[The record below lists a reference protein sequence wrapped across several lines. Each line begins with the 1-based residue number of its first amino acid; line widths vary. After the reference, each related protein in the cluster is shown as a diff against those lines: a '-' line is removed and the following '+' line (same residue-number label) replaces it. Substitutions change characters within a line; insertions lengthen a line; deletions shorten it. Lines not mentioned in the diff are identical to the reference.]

1 MYLLWRPE
9 FVIKSTRRRPVHE
22 LAAAQDALN
31 VAVEAARAQQARRIT
46 VISLKVGRL
55 YAIDRIE
62 SLITTLARGTIAE
75 GARLE
80 IEPVPGPGLAVESLE
95 VE

>member
-1 MYLLWRPE
+1 M
-9 FVIKSTRRRPVHE
+9 HE
-22 LAAAQDALN
+22 LAAAQDVLK
-31 VAVEAARAQQARRIT
+31 VAIEAAQSQKARRIT
-46 VISLKVGRL
+46 VIYLKVGRL

-62 SLITTLARGTIAE
+62 SLIGDLAKGTIAE

-80 IEPVPGPGLAVESLE
+80 IESVPGPELAVESLE

>member
-1 MYLLWRPE
+1 M
-9 FVIKSTRRRPVHE
+9 HE
-22 LAAAQDALN
+22 LAAAQDVLK
-31 VAVEAARAQQARRIT
+31 VVLEAARADQARRVT

-55 YAIDRIE
+55 YSVDRIG
-62 SLITTLARGTIAE
+62 SLIAVLAKGTVAE

-80 IEPVPGPGLAVESLE
+80 IESVTGPGLAVESVD